1 MFIKWIGVCNP
12 KTRCVAEAKLI
23 SGTTPTCCV
32 DNGQVGI
39 KMAQEEGGYS
49 NPAMEPESV
58 EVAETSLTADELS
71 LRVDKLEVGDSSK
84 NAAAMINTDDMEV
97 VPGVGAEANDMPL
110 PNLTRNRPFS
120 ASTMSRQTVAST
132 RSHASRSPSI
142 LTSEYS
148 ANNLFSYRVCSAT
161 LSVVIRSWG
170 HGDGYVTQSCAII
183 HSWGTITLSYRY
195 EDFSLTGIF
204 APRSESSQWEP
215 SGSHWEP
222 KVPGNFRS
230 WERMFPGTF
239 VPGIVSSLSDHDKGC
254 WHCSE
259 KKSKKYSKMN
269 AKHLPRLLLNKAE
282 NFRTLLMWM
291 YRNGFA
297 SSLWENNNE

>member
-1 MFIKWIGVCNP
+1 MCNP

-23 SGTTPTCCV
+23 SGTTPTCYV

-148 ANNLFSYRVCSAT
+148 ANNLFSYRVRSAT

-183 HSWGTITLSYRY
+183 HS
-195 EDFSLTGIF
+195 
-204 APRSESSQWEP
+204 
-215 SGSHWEP
+215 
-222 KVPGNFRS
+222 
-230 WERMFPGTF
+230 
-239 VPGIVSSLSDHDKGC
+239 
-254 WHCSE
+254 
-259 KKSKKYSKMN
+259 
-269 AKHLPRLLLNKAE
+269 
-282 NFRTLLMWM
+282 
-291 YRNGFA
+291 
-297 SSLWENNNE
+297 